1 MAVSKRLRFEI
12 LRRDNHT
19 CRYCGRSAPEVKLT
33 IDHVVPETLGGGDD
47 PTNLVTACADCNGG
61 KSSVPADA
69 PLVADVA
76 NDALRWARAMEQV
89 AEIRA
94 AERVQRMEVKFWF
107 MDVWNE
113 WTNWKDETFE
123 TPDGALDSIIR
134 FLDAGLDPD
143 EIADLVRVAMR
154 SQSPDKW
161 RYFCG
166 CCWRRIRENT
176 DMAAEI
182 IAAEDTHG

>member
-33 IDHVVPETLGGGDD
+33 VDHVTPESLGGGDD
-47 PTNLVTACADCNGG
+47 PTNLVAACADCNSG

-69 PLVADVA
+69 AVVADVA
-76 NDALRWARAMEQV
+76 QDALRWSRAMEKV
-89 AEIRA
+89 AEIRQ
-94 AERVQRMEVKFWF
+94 AERVSRIQTKFWF
-107 MDVWNE
+107 MEVWNE
-113 WTNWKDETFE
+113 WTNWRDETFPL
-123 TPDGALDSIIR
+123 PDNALDSLVR
-134 FLDAGLDPD
+134 FFAAGLSAA
-143 EIADLVRVAMR
+143 EMEDLVRAAMH

-166 CCWRRIRENT
+166 CCWRRIRENA

-182 IAAEDTHG
+182 IKSEEPNG